1 MSISTVHKS
10 TRVIAVIGGLLCLG
24 SIFLYWGFFH
34 LVEQHKIH
42 LEEMRDT
49 HARIEQNRDTFTALV
64 ARLDETR
71 GERASLQKRLLTE
84 EGVIDFLTLIEN
96 VGREQQVLLKTNT
109 ITIHPINEVFETVV
123 INLSVEGAYPALVKV
138 LTLFEYLPYQVS
150 IRNVQ
155 FSAMEGEKKDT
166 WSSTYDIEVTQFKS
180 HEI

>member
-1 MSISTVHKS
+1 M
-10 TRVIAVIGGLLCLG
+10 G

-34 LVEQHKIH
+34 LVEQHKMH
-42 LEEMRDT
+42 LNEMRES

-64 ARLDETR
+64 ARLEETR
-71 GERASLQKRLLTE
+71 SDRESLQKRLLTE
-84 EGVIDFLTLIEN
+84 EGVIDFLTLIET

-109 ITIHPINEVFETVV
+109 ITTRPINEAFETVV
-123 INLSVEGAYPALVKV
+123 INLSVEGTYPALVKV

-155 FSAMEGEKKDT
+155 FSAMEGEKKGT
-166 WSSTYDIEVTQFKS
+166 WTSTYDVEVTQFKT